1 MKSKNSA
8 KIRVN
13 FRKNRGKKTRQT
25 DITRDLHRGTFT
37 EDDVIQN
44 ERISGKGSMTRQ
56 RTIVVE
62 VHEDADVDTNVDA
75 ASLLSVVDGCR
86 RGIVLRVHGL
96 NTLVEDEQTGRLFR
110 CTIRRLLKTL
120 ATDQRHVVVV
130 GDFVQFRP
138 ADEMPWEE
146 QGVANVQDA
155 ANTQDATT
163 TSVPEPVLPAT
174 SWDAV
179 NVRLETLPEG
189 MIERI
194 ENRYGCLCRTSYGR
208 KHTLVANVDQIVI
221 VTSLAEPTMKR
232 NLIDRMILT
241 AEKMDVRPIIC
252 VNKWDLGSDE
262 DRLAIVP
269 VMGVYARMGYD
280 IFPVSARTGQGVPR
294 LRQILHHDGV
304 RSVVAG
310 QSGVGK
316 SSLLNAVEP
325 GLGLLTG
332 HVSEQTQKGRH
343 TTVSA
348 QLIRLT
354 GGGYVVDTPG
364 IRQFSL
370 WDVIPEEV
378 PGFFRDIRP
387 LVSLCKFDDC
397 THTHEEGCAVREA
410 VELEQLDPRR
420 YESCLQIAS
429 DS

>member
-62 VHEDADVDTNVDA
+62 VHEDADVDTNADA

-138 ADEMPWEE
+138 ADEMPQEE
-146 QGVANVQDA
+146 QNAANVQDA
-155 ANTQDATT
+155 TT
-163 TSVPEPVLPAT
+163 ASVPTPAT

-397 THTHEEGCAVREA
+397 THTHEDGCAVREA

>member
-1 MKSKNSA
+1 
-8 KIRVN
+8 
-13 FRKNRGKKTRQT
+13 
-25 DITRDLHRGTFT
+25 
-37 EDDVIQN
+37 
-44 ERISGKGSMTRQ
+44 
-56 RTIVVE
+56 
-62 VHEDADVDTNVDA
+62 
-75 ASLLSVVDGCR
+75 
-86 RGIVLRVHGL
+86 
-96 NTLVEDEQTGRLFR
+96 
-110 CTIRRLLKTL
+110 
-120 ATDQRHVVVV
+120 
-130 GDFVQFRP
+130 
-138 ADEMPWEE
+138 
-146 QGVANVQDA
+146 
-155 ANTQDATT
+155 
-163 TSVPEPVLPAT
+163 
-174 SWDAV
+174 
-179 NVRLETLPEG
+179 

-262 DRLAIVP
+262 DRLAVVP

-397 THTHEEGCAVREA
+397 THTHEDGCAVREA